1 MASPVVSLTCTS
13 RFHGSNKEHYSLTD
27 AGHLNSIYAIGFKPA
42 SGYENDFMKKI
53 LILIAPLVILMLA
66 FRPVKNIIV
75 TGKVTDGTGNP
86 VVAASVSVKG
96 TRIGTSTATDGSFK
110 LSVPDNGKV
119 LIISAVG
126 YATQEISLSGQNNV
140 NITLA
145 ADNKALTEV
154 VVTSIGQKRQFKA
167 VGYATN
173 SPNML
178 AGRVPGVQIQGD
190 MNGYYRVTDQEK
202 EDFNREGY
210 DNITENKFLKV
221 TDNPLSTFSI
231 DVDAASYSNIR
242 RFLNQGQLPPAGA
255 VRIEEMVNYFHYDYP
270 QPTNK
275 DPFSINTEIAD
286 APWNKNNKLV
296 LIGLQG
302 KKIPTENLPAS
313 NLVFLID
320 VSGSMYDANKLP
332 LVKASMKM
340 LVDQLREQ
348 DHISM
353 VVYAGNAGLV
363 LPPTSGEE
371 KQTIKDAIDRL
382 EAGGSTAG
390 GAGIKLAYK
399 TAKEN
404 FVKGGNNRVILCTDG
419 DFNIGESSDDAM
431 ERLIEEERRS
441 GVFLTVLGYGMGN
454 YQDAKMQKLADKGN
468 GNHAYIDGITEA
480 KKVLVNEFGGTLFTI
495 AKDVK
500 LQVEFNPAKVQG
512 YRLIGYENRML
523 AKEDFNDDKKD
534 AGELGSGHTVTALY
548 EIIPVGVNSDFL
560 KSVDTLKYQKNVVPL
575 SKTAHNDEIMTVK
588 FRYKAPDGDV
598 SKLIEHPVIDNQL
611 SIAKTSD
618 NFRFAT
624 SVAQF
629 GMLLRNSEFK
639 SNASYDNV
647 LSLARKAKG
656 SDEEGYRSEF
666 IRLVESAQMLA
677 KAQPEKK
684 HPEIKGEEDEEE
696 DTRPGTVSKNKR

>member
-1 MASPVVSLTCTS
+1 
-13 RFHGSNKEHYSLTD
+13 
-27 AGHLNSIYAIGFKPA
+27 
-42 SGYENDFMKKI
+42 MKKI
-53 LILIAPLVILMLA
+53 LILIAPVLFVMLA
-66 FRPVKNIIV
+66 FRPVKSHTI
-75 TGKVTDGTGNP
+75 TGTITDE
-86 VVAASVSVKG
+86 KG
-96 TRIGTSTATDGSFK
+96 TPVQSASITMKGTTQGTMSDAKGVYRVT
-110 LSVPDNGKV
+110 LSKSSGTLVF
-119 LIISAVG
+119 SALG
-126 YATQEISLSGQNNV
+126 FESTQENINGRSVINVTLKAVSQNMQ
-140 NITLA
+140 
-145 ADNKALTEV
+145 EV
-154 VVTSIGQKRQFKA
+154 VVTAIGQTRKSKEL
-167 VGYATN
+167 GYSTKGVYS
-173 SPNML
+173 SPV
-178 AGRVPGVQIQGD
+178 AGRVPGLNVQGD
-190 MNGYYRVTDQEK
+190 MSTYYYKSNDEHR

-221 TDNPLSTFSI
+221 SDNPLSTFSI

-255 VRIEEMVNYFHYDYP
+255 VRIEEMVNYFHYEYP
-270 QPTNK
+270 QPANNE
-275 DPFSINTEIAD
+275 PFSINTEISD
-286 APWNKNNKLV
+286 APWNKEHKLV

-320 VSGSMYDANKLP
+320 VSGSMSGP
-332 LVKASMKM
+332 ERIGLVKASMKM

-348 DHISM
+348 DKVAM
-353 VVYAGNAGLV
+353 VVYAGAAGLV
-363 LPPTSGEE
+363 LPPTNGSN
-371 KQTIKDAIDRL
+371 KTKIKEAIDNL

-399 TAKEN
+399 TAKEYFIKN
-404 FVKGGNNRVILCTDG
+404 GNNRVILCTDG
-419 DFNIGESSDDAM
+419 DFNVGESSDDAM
-431 ERLIEEERRS
+431 ERLIENERKS

-500 LQVEFNPAKVQG
+500 LQIEFNPAKVQG

-548 EIIPVGVNSDFL
+548 EVIPVGVESDFL
-560 KSVDTLKYQKNVVPL
+560 KTVDSLKYQKNVVPL
-575 SKTAHNDEIMTVK
+575 SKSAQTDEILTVK
-588 FRYKAPDGDV
+588 FRYKAPNGDV
-598 SKLIEHPVIDNQL
+598 SKLIEHTVNDKQI

-618 NFRFAT
+618 NFRFAA

-639 SNASYDNV
+639 STASFDNV
-647 LSLARKAKG
+647 LGLARKAKG

-666 IRLVESAQMLA
+666 VRLVESAQMLA
-677 KAQPEKK
+677 KGKPEPKDDADT
-684 HPEIKGEEDEEE
+684 DEEE
-696 DTRPGTVSKNKR
+696 VESMPVSKHR